1 MIIVKY
7 LLKWVKNEMK
17 GKINEKYYIKVVMVG
32 EVMMVMEYNEEKI
45 VKDGIKKISEEIFES
60 VGKYEVRKIE

>member
-1 MIIVKY
+1 
-7 LLKWVKNEMK
+7 MK